1 MSEQRADAMDLPH
14 GSFAEGQAD
23 PDDNPEDERLGRFS
37 DGQAHPIGDEEA
49 GRFSEG
55 VEALDDADPEK
66 HAEGR
71 FSDTCEP

>member
-1 MSEQRADAMDLPH
+1 MSDQHADATDLPH
-14 GSFAEGQAD
+14 GSYAEGQAD
-23 PDDNPEDERLGRFS
+23 PDDHPEDACFGRFS
-37 DGQAHPIGDEEA
+37 DGQAHPIGDEDA

-55 VEALDDADPEK
+55 VEALDDTDPEK

>member
-1 MSEQRADAMDLPH
+1 MSEQGADATDLLH

-23 PDDNPEDERLGRFS
+23 PNDNPEDERLGRFS
-37 DGQAHPIGDEEA
+37 DGQAPPIGDDEA

-55 VEALDDADPEK
+55 VEALDDDDPEK